1 MRDSEADGSGVTPD
15 SGPLGSPPGDFRR
28 VAAPDR
34 DPAAGKGPTRTPAGD
49 PDDTSGGTTGDAPD
63 SPAPDGETGGEP
75 GDGPAAG
82 TARRVIRRV
91 AGRLMRWR
99 ERLYATRAG
108 RFGVK
113 IVVALMGTL
122 VIAVGVVLLPLPGP
136 GWVIILGGLAILAME
151 FHWARR
157 LLTFTRR
164 QLLRWTRLVREGS
177 WLVRIV
183 SVGGLLLVVGAA
195 LLLSLRMLA

>member
-28 VAAPDR
+28 VAAPDQ
-34 DPAAGKGPTRTPAGD
+34 PP
-49 PDDTSGGTTGDAPD
+49 
-63 SPAPDGETGGEP
+63 EP
-75 GDGPAAG
+75 GKRDSGAALK
-82 TARRVIRRV
+82 ARML
-91 AGRLMRWR
+91 GWR

-113 IVVALMGTL
+113 IVVAVVGTL
-122 VIAVGVVLLPLPGP
+122 VIGVGVVLLPLPGP
-136 GWVIILGGLAILAME
+136 GWVVILGGLAILAME

-157 LLTFTRR
+157 LLTFTRG

-195 LLLSLRMLA
+195 LLLSLRFVA

>member
-1 MRDSEADGSGVTPD
+1 M
-15 SGPLGSPPGDFRR
+15 
-28 VAAPDR
+28 
-34 DPAAGKGPTRTPAGD
+34 
-49 PDDTSGGTTGDAPD
+49 
-63 SPAPDGETGGEP
+63 
-75 GDGPAAG
+75 
-82 TARRVIRRV
+82 IRRV